1 MGGSGHKRHL
11 HSVAVGNQ
19 RRPVGAC
26 GVHHRDD
33 VLHPILGCTRLLD
46 DAVGE
51 TDAAHVKPEDAS
63 VAIQRTYE
71 LLDERLLP
79 DGLEVAGPVEYE
91 NNVARTVAD
100 RLIGEVHVAALR
112 IERPRRWHLAVRIT
126 ATADAVR
133 S

>member
-1 MGGSGHKRHL
+1 
-11 HSVAVGNQ
+11 
-19 RRPVGAC
+19 
-26 GVHHRDD
+26 
-33 VLHPILGCTRLLD
+33 LLD

-91 NNVARTVAD
+91 NNVPRTVAD

-112 IERPRRWHLAVRIT
+112 IERTRRWHLAVRIT